1 MKNTSKLVTTLC
13 EIGIFAALG
22 FVFDE
27 LQGILFKGVFP
38 SGGSIGIAMIA
49 VLIIAYRRGL
59 WPALLTGLIMGL
71 LDVATSAYILHP
83 VQMILD
89 YIIPYALVGFAALL
103 KPFFDKYD
111 DKKSRILWII
121 AGAVVGGLLKF
132 LSHYLAGIFFWTKSS
147 DFAWGLENMNLYLYC
162 FIYNIAFIGPSIVLC
177 VAFMVPLYLKAPKVF
192 LVKKEQVE
200 ETSEVETV
208 EKTEEAKNPFPMIL
222 SIATM
227 VFGTFVFIF
236 YLIKYIRSFSD
247 YPDEYNGHAA
257 YGYDFD
263 PDSMLIF
270 VLGLFLVVLGANNL
284 VKYFKNKFSYVL
296 YSGVLSTIL
305 FASLVYDISRLV
317 RMYVKGKDPT
327 LYWIWFVIG
336 LLSLGGAVIFFVLSY
351 IKKKKEKA
359 L

>member
-13 EIGIFAALG
+13 EVGIFAALG

-27 LQGILFKGVFP
+27 LQGILFKGIFP
-38 SGGSIGIAMIA
+38 NGGSIGIAMIA

-111 DKKSRILWII
+111 DKKSKILWLI
-121 AGAVVGGLLKF
+121 AGVVIGGLFKF
-132 LSHYLAGIFFWTKSS
+132 TSHYLAGIFFWTKSS
-147 DFAWGLENMNLYLYC
+147 DFAWGMEATNLYLYC

-177 VAFMVPLYLKAPKVF
+177 AAIMVPLYLKAPKVF
-192 LVKKEQVE
+192 LVNDEQQEVANEIEETGKVE
-200 ETSEVETV
+200 E
-208 EKTEEAKNPFPMIL
+208 KNPFPMIL

-227 VFGTFVFIF
+227 VFGTFVFVF
-236 YLIKYIRSFSD
+236 YLIKYAKSFGD
-247 YPDEYNGHAA
+247 YTDEYNGQPV

-270 VLGLFLVVLGANNL
+270 VLGLFIAVLGVNNL
-284 VKYFKNKFSYVL
+284 VKYFKNKFSYVM

-305 FASLVYDISRLV
+305 FASLIYDISRLIK
-317 RMYVKGKDPT
+317 MYVKGKDPT
-327 LYWIWFVIG
+327 IYWIWFVVG
-336 LLSLGGAVIFFVLSY
+336 FLSLAGAVTFFVISY
-351 IKKKKEKA
+351 IKSKKEKA

>member
-27 LQGILFKGVFP
+27 LQGILFKGIFP
-38 SGGSIGIAMIA
+38 NGGSIGIAMIA

-89 YIIPYALVGFAALL
+89 YIIPYSLVGFAALL
-103 KPFFDKYD
+103 KPFFDKFE

-132 LSHYLAGIFFWTKSS
+132 LSHYFAGIFFWTKSS
-147 DFAWGLENMNLYLYC
+147 DFAWGLETMNLYLYC

-177 VAFMVPLYLKAPKVF
+177 AALMVPLYLKAPKVYV
-192 LVKKEQVE
+192 VKKEEADTVVE
-200 ETSEVETV
+200 ETN
-208 EKTEEAKNPFPMIL
+208 KAEEEKNPFPMIL

-227 VFGTFVFIF
+227 VFGTFVFVF
-236 YLIKYIRSFSD
+236 YLIKYIKSFGD
-247 YPDEYNGHAA
+247 YTDEYNGQPV

-263 PDSMLIF
+263 QDSMLIF

-284 VKYFKNKFSYVL
+284 VKHFKNMFSYVA
-296 YSGVLSTIL
+296 YSGALSTIL
-305 FASLVYDISRLV
+305 FASLVYDVARLI

-327 LYWIWFVIG
+327 IYWIWFVIG
-336 LLSLGGAVIFFVLSY
+336 LLSLAGAVTFFIISY